1 VIARHVGPDPDALGS
16 QLGLKDIIMEHFP
29 NKKVYAIGAPTA
41 RFKSMG
47 KLDKINDEICSK
59 SLLIALDTP
68 DKKRVDG
75 AKTENFL
82 YTMKID
88 HHPFI
93 EKYCDFELVDDKSS
107 STCELLINLCND
119 TKLEVPKEA
128 ASKIFMG
135 IVADTN
141 RFLFI
146 NGKSQTL
153 KLVGELVEQHDLNIT
168 ELYHR
173 LYIRPLNEVNLQGY
187 ISQNL
192 EVTDNGLAYIKL
204 DKDIINK
211 YKADAASAGNMVN
224 EFNYING
231 INVWI
236 AFSEDV
242 KNNNIRATIRSRGPA
257 INDVAVKYNGGGHKL
272 ASGARLLDWEMVD
285 LLIKDYDN
293 LCKEYNKKKAK

>member
-1 VIARHVGPDPDALGS
+1 MIARHVGPDPDALGS